1 MRSRTLVA
9 LLVLALVSGCSLTG
23 GNGAAT
29 SGDKVV
35 LVTHNS
41 FALPK
46 PVLDEFTKNTGIT
59 IEISRRGDA
68 GEMTNQLVL
77 TKGNPLADAVY
88 GIDSTY
94 ASRALGQNLLQP
106 YKSPEAAKGAQ
117 RYAVAGGEDRLSA
130 VDVGDVCLNID
141 TGFLAQRGIPEPTS
155 LADLTDPRFKGLL
168 VVQNP
173 ATSSPGLAFLLT
185 TVATFGEQGWAEYW
199 TKLKANGVKIAGGW
213 EESYNQDFSGSS
225 GKGPRPLV
233 VSYASSPSA
242 EVGQDG
248 KPRTKALLSGCYRQ
262 VEYAGVL
269 NGAKNVDGARK
280 VVDFLLSDK
289 VQSQLA
295 EQMFVYPAREGVAL
309 PQSWQVAAPLP
320 AKALELPAQQVD
332 RDRER
337 WLTQWRSV
345 VQG

>member
-1 MRSRTLVA
+1 MRGKTLGA

-23 GNGAAT
+23 G
-29 SGDKVV
+29 SGTDTGGNKVV

-41 FALPK
+41 FAVPQQ
-46 PVLDEFTKNTGIT
+46 VLDEFAKQSGIT
-59 IEISRRGDA
+59 VEVSRRGDA
-68 GEMTNQLVL
+68 GEVTNQLVL
-77 TKGNPLADAVY
+77 TKSNPLADAVY

-94 ASRALGQNLLQP
+94 ASRALAQGLLQP
-106 YKSPEAAKGAQ
+106 YRSPEAAKGAQ
-117 RYAVAGGEDRLSA
+117 RYALPGDDRLSA
-130 VDVGDVCLNID
+130 VDVGDVCLNMD

-155 LADLTDPRFKGLL
+155 LADLTDPRYKDLL

-173 ATSSPGLAFLLT
+173 ATSSPGLAFLFAT
-185 TVATFGEQGWAEYW
+185 IATFGEQGWADYW
-199 TKLKANGVKIAGGW
+199 TKLKANGVKVASGW
-213 EESYNQDFSGSS
+213 EESYNQDFSGSA

-242 EVGQDG
+242 EIGQDG
-248 KPRTKALLSGCYRQ
+248 KPRTKALLGGCYRQ

-269 NGAKNVDGARK
+269 SGAKNVEGARK
-280 VVDFLLSDK
+280 VVDFLLSEK

-295 EQMFVYPAREGVAL
+295 EQMYVYPTREGVAL
-309 PQSWQVAAPLP
+309 PQSWQQAAPLP
-320 AKALELPAQQVD
+320 AKALELPADQVD
-332 RDRER
+332 KDRER

>member
-1 MRSRTLVA
+1 MRSRTLGA

-29 SGDKVV
+29 GGDKVV

-155 LADLTDPRFKGLL
+155 LADLTDPRFKDLL

-173 ATSSPGLAFLLT
+173 ATSSPGLAFLFA
-185 TVATFGEQGWAEYW
+185 TVATFGEERWAEYW
-199 TKLKANGVKIAGGW
+199 TKLKANGVKVASGW
-213 EESYNQDFSGSS
+213 EESYSKDFSGSS

-248 KPRTKALLSGCYRQ
+248 KPRTKALLNGCYRQ

-269 NGAKNVDGARK
+269 NGAKNADGARK

-295 EQMFVYPAREGVAL
+295 EQMFVYPTREGVAL

-320 AKALELPAQQVD
+320 TKALELPAQQVD

-337 WLTQWRSV
+337 WLALWRSI